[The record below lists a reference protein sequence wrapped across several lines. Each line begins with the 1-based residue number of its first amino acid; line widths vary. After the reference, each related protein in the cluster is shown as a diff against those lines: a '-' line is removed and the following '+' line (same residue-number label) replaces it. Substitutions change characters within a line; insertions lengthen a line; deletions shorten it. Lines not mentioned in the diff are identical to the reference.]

1 MRHRIS
7 APAAH
12 LSLTPSPLP
21 ASARHTRSS
30 TRRRSC
36 HRSPLCSMSRRT
48 VVVLWPRR
56 TIQMVTTEFP
66 APLRDTVHIT
76 GSGPHPG
83 QGASNTDLR
92 LAPTP
97 PGPHDDRV
105 KLTPQPVSS
114 HLTIVTV
121 HHGIPPIVGHV
132 HMCRIIGAARG
143 SNESAYDRETANIVA
158 CAAPSGPDPDPTS
171 CGS

>member
-1 MRHRIS
+1 M
-7 APAAH
+7 
-12 LSLTPSPLP
+12 
-21 ASARHTRSS
+21 
-30 TRRRSC
+30 
-36 HRSPLCSMSRRT
+36 
-48 VVVLWPRR
+48 LWPRR

-83 QGASNTDLR
+83 QGSVEHR
-92 LAPTP
+92 LAAHAQTS
-97 PGPHDDRV
+97 PGPTHDDRIE
-105 KLTPQPVSS
+105 LAPQPVSR

-143 SNESAYDRETANIVA
+143 SNESAYDRETANTVA
-158 CAAPSGPDPDPTS
+158 CAATSGPDPDPAS